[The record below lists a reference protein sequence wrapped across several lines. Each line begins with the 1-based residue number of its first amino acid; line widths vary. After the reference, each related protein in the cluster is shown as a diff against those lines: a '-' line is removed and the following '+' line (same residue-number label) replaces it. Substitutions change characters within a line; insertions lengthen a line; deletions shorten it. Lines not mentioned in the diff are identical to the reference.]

1 MQSWIFREPA
11 LCLGFPVYLFA
22 AFLFPLHLGWSGAS
36 YLALA
41 GYLGVAGA
49 LFIAADVVMQR
60 GFYRRW
66 QEVCA
71 QTVLSLLTMSLP
83 AMLAFAIGQE
93 FDQSEEAMED
103 ELCAM
108 SGYAGGSDA
117 PEMEADDAIDM
128 TPDCVVGTENR

>member
-36 YLALA
+36 YLALV
-41 GYLGVAGA
+41 GYLGVAGV
-49 LFIAADVVMQR
+49 LFTTADVLMQR
-60 GFYRRW
+60 GFYREW

-71 QTVLSLLTMSLP
+71 QTVLTLLTISLP
-83 AMLAFAIGQE
+83 AVLFFSLGQV
-93 FDQSEEAMED
+93 FDRSEEQMED

-117 PEMEADDAIDM
+117 AEVEADDAIDM
-128 TPDCVVGTENR
+128 TPDCVTGTESR